1 MENGWKKI
9 PCIEQSWNLTIK
21 IVEKSRNFGVRW
33 LFRCQYHSN
42 FSCSLHLLDK
52 TRGPLVL
59 YRSPECWGYAELEQT
74 WKYKSSQCCVSCHP
88 DGSIRN
94 TFDPVIKMVKVNR
107 GPSFEKAPGHG
118 YTTTWYKFWQHFKA
132 FIITIILYHF
142 QRNPIF
148 LIISSSEPKAHKV
161 SLKYTNGPSS
171 VGPWSSTLSNLNIS
185 EASWLILIKF
195 YVQHHWGG
203 GKAA

>member
-1 MENGWKKI
+1 MSISLKFF
-9 PCIEQSWNLTIK
+9 L
-21 IVEKSRNFGVRW
+21 
-33 LFRCQYHSN
+33 
-42 FSCSLHLLDK
+42 LHLLDK

-74 WKYKSSQCCVSCHP
+74 WKYKSTRCCA
-88 DGSIRN
+88 SIRN
-94 TFDPVIKMVKVNR
+94 TFDPVIKMVKVNP
-107 GPSFEKAPGHG
+107 GSSFEKAPGHG

-142 QRNPIF
+142 QKNPIF
-148 LIISSSEPKAHKV
+148 LIISSPEPKAHKV

-171 VGPWSSTLSNLNIS
+171 STLSNFNIS
-185 EASWLILIKF
+185 EASWLILIKI